1 MDFIA
6 LGKRIR
12 KYREAKKYTQ
22 EELSKF
28 LPIDYPE
35 LGNIERGTRFPAIDT
50 FVEIANALG
59 VSADELLCDSLK
71 TRYEIKTSIYS
82 EKINALP
89 EDKRKLILDYIDF
102 ISERN

>member
-71 TRYEIKTSIYS
+71 TRYEIKTSK
-82 EKINALP
+82 KINALP